1 MKEKET
7 RQQPAQMQM
16 QKTQE
21 KQHSEAKPA
30 KPKKKLKYKSLNCKL
45 WGIDF
50 NKNEYQEIILSNSNH
65 PEIM

>member
-1 MKEKET
+1 MKNEFQKDKN
-7 RQQPAQMQM
+7 P
-16 QKTQE
+16 QKT
-21 KQHSEAKPA
+21 KQS
-30 KPKKKLKYKSLNCKL
+30 KKKPKYKSLNHKS